1 MSHPATVNGHPRRPI
16 SPRARRL
23 ARERGL
29 DFNSLTGSG
38 PGGRIVAA
46 DLQRAAASTT
56 TPLSTMRR
64 AIVRAT
70 TQSAAIPQFS
80 VSAELDASL
89 LVSLR
94 EQLVAPILSDA
105 GAKLSI
111 TDFLLVAQARALAEI
126 PTANAIWRNES
137 IERLS
142 AVAVGLIVAVDDGL
156 LLPTIAGLDRLPL
169 AEVVRRRGEVIAAA
183 RSGRQSTDAAP
194 AATSLSNLGNSRVD
208 HFTALLMPPQSTM
221 LAVGRIAARPYVVDN
236 QVVARP
242 TLRLSLTA
250 DHRVLDGIHAAEY
263 LSRIVEYLEQPA
275 RLLHQPRPQHAKG

>member
-1 MSHPATVNGHPRRPI
+1 MSTLTINGQTRRPI

-29 DFNSLTGSG
+29 DLNRMVGSG
-38 PGGRIVAA
+38 PGGRIVSA
-46 DLQRAAASTT
+46 DLHAAKPASVET
-56 TPLSTMRR
+56 LSTMRR

-94 EQLVAPILSDA
+94 EQLVTPILADT
-105 GAKLSI
+105 GVKLSI
-111 TDFLLVAQARALAEI
+111 TDLLLVAQARALAEI
-126 PTANAIWRNES
+126 PTANAIWRNDA

-156 LLPTIAGLDRLPL
+156 LLPTIAGLDQMPL
-169 AEVVRRRGEVIAAA
+169 ADVVRRRSEAIQSA
-183 RSGRQSTDAAP
+183 RSGRQWSDAAP
-194 AATSLSNLGNSRVD
+194 SATSLSNLGNSRVD
-208 HFTALLMPPQSTM
+208 RFTALLMPPQSTM

-236 QVVARP
+236 QVVARQ
-242 TLRLSLTA
+242 TLQLTLTA
-250 DHRVLDGIHAAEY
+250 DHRVLDGMHAAEY

-275 RLLHQPRPQHAKG
+275 RLLHHPARRASN